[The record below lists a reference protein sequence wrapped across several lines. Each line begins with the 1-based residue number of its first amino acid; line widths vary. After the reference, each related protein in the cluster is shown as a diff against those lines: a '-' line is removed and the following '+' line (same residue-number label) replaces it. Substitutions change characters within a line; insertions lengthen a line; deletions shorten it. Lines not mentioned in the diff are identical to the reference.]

1 MSLQT
6 TKIVNVPLND
16 ENTLKNCEKKKR
28 KRKKGSGNLKIK
40 N

>member
-6 TKIVNVPLND
+6 TKIVNAPPND
-16 ENTLKNCEKKKR
+16 ENTLKNYEKKR
-28 KRKKGSGNLKIK
+28 RKKASGNLKIK

>member
-6 TKIVNVPLND
+6 TKIVNVPPND
-16 ENTLKNCEKKKR
+16 ENTLKNYEKKR